1 MDSEVLKND
10 YLNGMPIKELCR
22 KHSIKNES
30 VIYYYLNKLGVKNRG
45 KQKYYENPFIQES
58 PERDY
63 WLGWI
68 FSDGC
73 IVKTKTHSYVYLAC
87 LDLDI
92 LLKFKEFCGDRAKL
106 NQFKYTTP
114 VSKEH
119 KTMFKVVINSIELVE
134 WFEKKF
140 HTVGKKSNT
149 LNPDI
154 EMNWNLLRGALDGDG
169 SFKKGVVLVSSSK
182 KWIDKVASFYESFN
196 LRYTIVKDSAYRI
209 SIYRKEDILRV
220 YHYLYD
226 NTNLYLERKKTD
238 LYRLASMGVLEK

>member
-1 MDSEVLKND
+1 ME
-10 YLNGMPIKELCR
+10 
-22 KHSIKNES
+22 IKNHGN
-30 VIYYYLNKLGVKNRG
+30 IIHYN
-45 KQKYYENPFIQES
+45 NPFKIDS

-68 FSDGC
+68 LSDGC
-73 IVKTKTHSYVYLAC
+73 VFKDTTHAYVYLAC